1 MSELHGTSGQVNMYE
16 TEAERL
22 QREADLYTKKLE
34 HERKRY
40 LILEDQYKQKMKE
53 LEEIKDKIKENISD
67 EKAEHEAE
75 VKRLSMHHRLRNQK
89 VLLNDTIGDN

>member
-1 MSELHGTSGQVNMYE
+1 MKILHGQIR
-16 TEAERL
+16 AIRI
-22 QREADLYTKKLE
+22 A
-34 HERKRY
+34 
-40 LILEDQYKQKMKE
+40 LEDQYKQKMKE

-75 VKRLSMHHRLRNQK
+75 VKRLSLHHRLRNQK